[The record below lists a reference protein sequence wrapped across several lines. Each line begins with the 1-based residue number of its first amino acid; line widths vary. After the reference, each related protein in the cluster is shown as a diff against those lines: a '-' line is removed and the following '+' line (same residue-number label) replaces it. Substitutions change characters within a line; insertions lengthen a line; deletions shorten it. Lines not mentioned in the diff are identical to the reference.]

1 MRAKVSLVLLP
12 GLVCD
17 ETVWAHQVSGLADI
31 ADISIANFWGFDSL
45 DAMAASVLAKAPE
58 KFCIAGHSMGGRVAF
73 EIMRQ
78 APHRVERLALLNTH
92 IHAKGQGEAEQRQ
105 VLVDLAYSDGMLALV
120 GRWLPPMV
128 HATRVFDE
136 ALTAPIVAMFR
147 RATPEIFEKQVR
159 ALLNR
164 RDAADV
170 LPTIAVPTLVATG
183 RQDTL
188 GTVKQHEEIAAG
200 IRGATLDVIKRC
212 GHMST
217 AEQPAAVTAAL
228 RNWLTR

>member
-1 MRAKVSLVLLP
+1 MAKTNLIFLP
-12 GLVCD
+12 GLLCD
-17 ETVWAHQVSGLADI
+17 ETVWAHQVTGLSDI
-31 ADISIANFWGFDSL
+31 AEISVANFLGFDSL

-78 APHRVERLALLNTH
+78 APQRVERLALLNTH

-136 ALTAPIVAMFR
+136 KLTAPLVKMFA
-147 RATPEIFEKQVR
+147 RATLEIFEKQVK

-164 RDAADV
+164 RAAADL
-170 LPTIAVPTLVATG
+170 LPKISVPTLVLTG
-183 RQDTL
+183 RQDSL
-188 GTVKQHEEIAAG
+188 GTVAQHEEIAAG
-200 IRGATLDVIKRC
+200 IGGATLEIIERC
-212 GHMST
+212 GHMSI